1 MFRLLNRYIFR
12 ETLTSAALGTLLATF
27 VIFLHTVDQLFEL
40 LVQGNAASFKRI
52 ALLFAYAVPPVL
64 PLTIPF
70 GVLVGILIGL
80 GRMGADGEIVAMR
93 AAGVS
98 SRKVIFPVLTFA
110 FLGMCAAGF
119 ASLRLTPLAA
129 RRSTQI
135 INDLMRNGLSADIQ
149 PRVFDE
155 DFPNVI
161 LYVGNVQPG
170 NPGDP
175 VRWGPVFIADVS
187 PPDTRKSGLKGKAT
201 GPLIMVAKDAVV
213 VSEPKERRIQLAM
226 HGFSRH
232 EMGADAVAHDEYAA
246 QYAMSL
252 DAAPAQQKE
261 LRASAMQTTDLM
273 KYKQGP
279 DLLENRI
286 ELHRRFALPV
296 ACIMLALV
304 GIPLGIATR
313 KGGKSA
319 GYVNAFFLA
328 FFCYYMASIAL
339 IGQARVGKL
348 PAPVAIWLPDGMF
361 GLAGLILVWRMERPG
376 DRDLMAGVWGWIGRH
391 FRALKLK
398 AGGQSGQPLLPTWR
412 LRLLP
417 QLLDTYILS
426 RFLTYFALLLS
437 SFVALTLVFNFFD
450 LMLDMVRNKIPLAK
464 MFTYLFFLTPE
475 LIYRTL
481 PVSVLVAVLVALG
494 VLSKQNEITAFKACG
509 VSLYRLALPIL
520 LSSTALAGG
529 LFAFDH
535 YYVPGANRKQEALRA
550 EIKGQPTQTYRSR
563 NTSWIMGRGSRI
575 YYYKFFDPS
584 ASMMGGVSVFELDP
598 KSFGM
603 ERQIWAERARW
614 SPSLKAWV
622 FENGWFSDFHGGDR
636 KYEPFQVMTFQELT
650 EPPEYFLKDPPKD
663 ERMNF
668 LELDSYIRDLKQ
680 SGFDTMRLQT
690 EFYRKFS
697 VPIFAL
703 IMALIAAPFGF
714 MVGNRGAMTGIG
726 VAIIIAIAYWGV
738 SSVFDKAGGAGQ
750 LPPAMAAWS
759 PDAIFAMAGSYMV
772 LRLRS

>member
-1 MFRLLNRYIFR
+1 VFRLLNRYIFR

-27 VIFLHTVDQLFEL
+27 VIFLRTVDQLFEL
-40 LVQGNAASFKRI
+40 LVQGNAASLKKI

-93 AAGVS
+93 ASGIS
-98 SRKVIFPVLTFA
+98 SRKVVAPVLAFA
-110 FLGMCAAGF
+110 VIGMGCAGF

-129 RRSTQI
+129 RRTTEI
-135 INDLMRNGLSADIQ
+135 VNDLMKNGLSADIQ

-155 DFPNVI
+155 DFPNII

-170 NPGDP
+170 AAGDP

-187 PPDTRKSGLKGKAT
+187 PPESRKSGLKGKAT
-201 GPLIMVAKDAVV
+201 GPLIMVAREAIA
-213 VSEPKERRIQLAM
+213 VSEPQQRRIQLSM
-226 HGFSRH
+226 LDGSRH
-232 EMGADAVAHDEYAA
+232 EMGTDAVAHDEHAA
-246 QYAMSL
+246 HWEMAL
-252 DAAPAQQKE
+252 DAAPAVQKV
-261 LRASAMQTTDLM
+261 LRASAMRTTDLLA
-273 KYKQGP
+273 YKRGP

-286 ELHRRFALPV
+286 ELHKRFALPV
-296 ACIMLALV
+296 ACIMLAMV

-328 FFCYYMASIAL
+328 FFCYWLAFITL
-339 IGQARVGKL
+339 TGQARLGKL
-348 PAPVAIWLPDGMF
+348 SVPVAIWLPDALF
-361 GLAGLILVWRMERPG
+361 GLAGIVLLWRMERPG
-376 DRDLMAGVWGWIGRH
+376 DRDLMAAMQGWFGRH
-391 FRALKLK
+391 FQALKSK
-398 AGGQSGQPLLPTWR
+398 AGAKSAQATFKAWR
-412 LRLLP
+412 IPLLP

-450 LMLDMVRNKIPLAK
+450 LMLDMVRNKIPLTK

-520 LSSTALAGG
+520 IGGTVLSGG

-535 YYVPGANRKQEALRA
+535 YYVPGANRRQESLRA
-550 EIKGQPTQTYRSR
+550 EIKGQPTQTYLKPERK
-563 NTSWIMGRGSRI
+563 WIMGKGSRI
-575 YYYKFFDPS
+575 YYYRYFDPS
-584 ASMMGGVSVFELDP
+584 ESMMAEINVFELDP
-598 KSFGM
+598 KSFAM
-603 ERQIWAERARW
+603 VRQIEAQRAIWR
-614 SPSLKAWV
+614 PTLKAWV
-622 FENGWFSDFHGGDR
+622 FENGWFSDFRAGDR
-636 KYEPFQVMTFQELT
+636 KYNAFQVSTFPELN

-663 ERMNF
+663 EQMNF
-668 LELDSYIRDLKQ
+668 IELGGYIRDLRQ
-680 SGFDTMRLQT
+680 SGFDTMRLQV

-703 IMALIAAPFGF
+703 IMALIAVPFGF

-726 VAIIIAIAYWGV
+726 LAIIIAIAYWGV
-738 SSVFDKAGGAGQ
+738 SSVFDKAGGVGQ
-750 LPPAMAAWS
+750 LPPTMAAWS
-759 PDAIFAMAGSYMV
+759 PDVIFAMAGLYLV

>member
-12 ETLTSAALGTLLATF
+12 ETLTSAVLGTLLATF
-27 VIFLHTVDQLFEL
+27 VIFLRTVDQLFEL
-40 LVQGNAASFKRI
+40 LVQGNAASLKKI
-52 ALLFAYAVPPVL
+52 ALLFAYAIPPVL

-80 GRMGADGEIVAMR
+80 DRMGADGEIVAMR
-93 AAGVS
+93 ASGIS
-98 SRKVIFPVLTFA
+98 SRKVVLPVVAFA
-110 FLGMCAAGF
+110 FIGMCCAGF

-129 RRSTQI
+129 RRSTEI
-135 INDLMRNGLSADIQ
+135 VNDLMKNGLSADIL

-155 DFPNVI
+155 DFPNII
-161 LYVGNVQPG
+161 LYVGDVQPG

-187 PPDTRKSGLKGKAT
+187 PPEARKTGLKGKAT
-201 GPLIMVAKDAVV
+201 GPLIMVAREAVA
-213 VSEPKERRIQLAM
+213 VSEPEQRRIQLSM
-226 HGFSRH
+226 FEVSRH
-232 EMGADAVAHDEYAA
+232 EMGTDAVAHDEHGANWQMA
-246 QYAMSL
+246 L
-252 DAAPAQQKE
+252 DAAPAQQKV
-261 LRASAMQTTDLM
+261 LRASAMRTTDLM
-273 KYKQGP
+273 AYKRGP

-296 ACIMLALV
+296 ACIMLAMV

-328 FFCYYMASIAL
+328 FFCYWLASITL
-339 IGQARVGKL
+339 IGQAKVGKL
-348 PAPVAIWLPDGMF
+348 PVPLAIWLPDAAF
-361 GLAGLILVWRMERPG
+361 GLAGIVLLFRMERPG
-376 DRDLMAGVWGWIGRH
+376 DRDLLAGMQAWFGNH
-391 FRALKLK
+391 FRALKSK
-398 AGGQSGQPLLPTWR
+398 AGGKSGQPLFKARRLP
-412 LRLLP
+412 LLP

-450 LMLDMVRNKIPLAK
+450 LMLDMVRNKIPLTE

-494 VLSKQNEITAFKACG
+494 VLSKQNEIIAFKACG

-520 LSSTALAGG
+520 IGSAALSGG

-550 EIKGQPTQTYRSR
+550 EIKGQPTQTYQKPER
-563 NTSWIMGRGSRI
+563 TWIMGKGSRI
-575 YYYKFFDPS
+575 YYYRHFDQLES
-584 ASMMGGVSVFELDP
+584 TMAEANVFELDP
-598 KSFGM
+598 KSFAM
-603 ERQIWAERARW
+603 VRQIQAERAIWR
-614 SPSLKAWV
+614 PSLKAWV
-622 FENGWFSDFHGGDR
+622 FENGWYSDYRGGER
-636 KYEPFQVMTFQELT
+636 KYEPFQVTTFPELN
-650 EPPEYFLKDPPKD
+650 EPPDYFLKDPPKD
-663 ERMNF
+663 EQMNF
-668 LELDSYIRDLKQ
+668 LELERYIRDLRQ
-680 SGFDTMRLQT
+680 SGFDTMRLQV

-714 MVGNRGAMTGIG
+714 MVGSRGAMTGIG

-750 LPPAMAAWS
+750 LPAAMAAWS
-759 PDAIFAMAGSYMV
+759 PDAIFAMAGLYMV